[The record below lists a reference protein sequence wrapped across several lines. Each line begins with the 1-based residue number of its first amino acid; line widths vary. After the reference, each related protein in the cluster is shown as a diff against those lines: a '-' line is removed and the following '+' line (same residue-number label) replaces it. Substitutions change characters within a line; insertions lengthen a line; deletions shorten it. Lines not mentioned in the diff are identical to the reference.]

1 MDQWSTTPV
10 DRKDEVRL
18 LAQNSKKAQFTIL
31 LLLINL
37 VIGVGV
43 PFLVSL
49 LSSTPLTL
57 GEGTMLA
64 FLILMTLTLGEILF
78 YVKNTHDL
86 RVGEV
91 KLWEYRKGVDG
102 VIGEIRTG
110 LHHVIA
116 DDNLRDSFFLDHY
129 RRELEL
135 LQSRVQHTISKR
147 EVLLDRHHID
157 STEVLLSLY
166 DSSDHTTFL
175 ATHVVRDITDE
186 FDVTYQ
192 VYFFAWLERLKAK
205 KVKSLKRLFVYDHID
220 EFERQNAWKLAAF
233 HNSGIEGLEAKAIQ
247 RSELRRFKSDY
258 HITDGVEDF
267 GIFSNAYIYLGKQRK
282 DEEISGFFSRDE
294 TLIRN
299 YTNCF
304 NALWSSASAV
314 PLDKIIAE
322 SATPEQLFDKGYS
335 LTSAKDTDLNV

>member
-1 MDQWSTTPV
+1 
-10 DRKDEVRL
+10 
-18 LAQNSKKAQFTIL
+18 
-31 LLLINL
+31 
-37 VIGVGV
+37 
-43 PFLVSL
+43 
-49 LSSTPLTL
+49 
-57 GEGTMLA
+57 
-64 FLILMTLTLGEILF
+64 MTLTLGEILF
-78 YVKNTHDL
+78 YVKSTHDL

-91 KLWEYRKGVDG
+91 ELWEFRRGVDG

-135 LQSRVQHTISKR
+135 LQKRVQHTISKR

-166 DSSDHTTFL
+166 DSPDHTDFL
-175 ATHVVRDITDE
+175 ATHVVSDITDD

-192 VYFFAWLERLKAK
+192 VYFFAWLERLKSR
-205 KVKSLKRLFVYDHID
+205 KVKSIKRLFVYDSID
-220 EFERQNAWKLAAF
+220 EFSRQNAWKLAAY

-247 RSELRRFKSDY
+247 RAELLRFKSDY

-282 DEEISGFFSRDE
+282 DEQISGFFSRDE
-294 TLIRN
+294 TLIKN
-299 YTNCF
+299 YTSCF
-304 NALWSSASAV
+304 TALWNSASATPIKRIV
-314 PLDKIIAE
+314 PE
-322 SATPEQLFDKGYS
+322 TTSPEQLFDKRFRLEKIDVSNEG
-335 LTSAKDTDLNV
+335 A